1 MKKAGSSQVRRF
13 LGHTSK
19 AARYGVGLSSIVVA
33 FAFLLLLLPFAAAQ
47 LYTGSISG
55 TVNDPSGAVIPSTH
69 VEATDQDKGFAFTA
83 TTDAAGRYLLRQLP
97 PGRYKVSVEAAN
109 FQSQRKDGVKV
120 DVNQNVEV
128 DFSMKV
134 GAAAQIVDVQAG
146 GVELQTQDAVTGQA
160 IDRRYVNDLPLVG
173 RSVLDLAYL
182 TPGITEVDTDC
193 QGCMANNFVSNGSRN
208 ATADILLDGVSST
221 NFEQNSGI
229 LAPTYIPSVDA
240 VEEFKVQQS
249 NFSAEFG
256 FTGATV
262 INVVT
267 RSGTNQ
273 FHGSL
278 YEFVRNDKFDANDW
292 FNAGNPKPP
301 LRLNDF
307 GGTVGGPIWKNKT
320 FFFFDYEGRRER
332 SFKSGTAG
340 VPTQAMR
347 AGDFGE
353 LCTLNG
359 NSFDTNGVCSDPT
372 GQLWDPYSATG
383 TTGAVTR
390 TQIIPFNNLTTYTS
404 PNGPGSLIDPVAFK
418 LMQMFPLPN
427 KPIGSTGDL
436 STDWF
441 GAGTDKDSQNQFDI
455 KIDHRFSDNKLL
467 SGKYAER
474 RDNSHS
480 FNCFGNAADPCTG
493 GPVQE
498 HDHLVALNYTQTF
511 RPTLLLNLSYGFTRG
526 AVHESG
532 ITGDFPKLD
541 PVTDLGLPAYMD
553 KSGFRQYPAIR
564 IDGYNAAPGNN
575 TNIGTQTFSIIKEG
589 QETHQLSGALD
600 WLHGKHELKFGGEW
614 RVHRIN
620 FAQPGWPA
628 GQFRFD
634 ATGTSEFLNPDAS
647 GGGDGMA
654 SFLIGIG
661 RMNTPQPNA
670 CNCPYEIPNNVATQ
684 NFQFGGFVQDNFRA
698 SPKLTLNIGLR
709 YELSLPRTERF
720 NRMNWLDPSLKY
732 TLQPTSPGLP
742 PLQLTGGEVFASSNN
757 RYNYDTFYK
766 AVQPRFG
773 FAYEMAHSFVLR
785 GGYGIYF
792 SQPRSGAAGTGP
804 WGYQGFDQQTQWIP
818 SISNLTVLPGAR
830 LSDPFPGTGPKL
842 PPGNS
847 LGPLNDLGFDA
858 VGPIPKVSHNIP
870 YEQAWSFGVQKELP
884 WKIVAEANYVGKKG
898 THLYLG
904 GFRNTDLL
912 PASVRNL
919 TPTEIS
925 NLANNQVANPF
936 LGYITDPL
944 SPLSGTTVPQ
954 FQLMLPFPQFTTFS
968 GDSPPIAN
976 SIYHAGQFRAEKS
989 FSEGLQ
995 FLVTYTVSKSI
1006 DGASATDDSISWLGG
1021 GLSGSTLSVQ
1031 DPYNLRAERS
1041 VSTFDIPQV
1050 LQFSYVYALP
1060 VGRGKT
1066 FGGEMNPIVNG
1077 FIGGWQLNGIWRFAK
1092 GRPIILILNSPNP
1105 IPTFGQRPTLTGPL
1119 EVNRSSEAS
1128 MVSNYF
1134 ANACESAPC
1143 ANGGASVVQ
1152 PTDPF
1157 TFGNAPRTITNLRQP
1172 GNKNVNMSLFKEF
1185 PLSRLREG
1193 MRMEFR
1199 LEAFNVFNHPNF
1211 GPADTAF
1218 GDGSFGAITFLASP
1232 TREVQLGLKVY
1243 F

>member
-1 MKKAGSSQVRRF
+1 MKAVRVGSQFSRTF
-13 LGHTSK
+13 K
-19 AARYGVGLSSIVVA
+19 IPACIRYAVLSCCLL
-33 FAFLLLLLPFAAAQ
+33 FASLSNSQ
-47 LYTGSISG
+47 LYTGSITG
-55 TVNDPSGAVIPSTH
+55 TVTDPSGAVIGSAR
-69 VEATDQDKGFAFTA
+69 VDATDQEKGFSFTA
-83 TTDAAGRYLLRQLP
+83 TVDSAGRYLIRQLP
-97 PGRYKVSVEAAN
+97 PGRYRVSVEAAN
-109 FQSQRKDGVKV
+109 FQSQRKEGVKV
-120 DVNQNVEV
+120 DVNQNVAV

-134 GAAAQIVDVQAG
+134 GAAAQVVEVQAG
-146 GVELQTQDAVTGQA
+146 AVELQTQDAVTGQA

-278 YEFVRNDKFDANDW
+278 YEFVRNDKFDANNW

-307 GGTVGGPIWKNKT
+307 GGTIGGPIWKNKT

-332 SFKSGTAG
+332 SFNSGTAG

-359 NSFDTNGVCSDPT
+359 NTFDINGVCSDPT

-404 PNGPGSLIDPVAFK
+404 PNGPGNLIDPVAFK

-441 GAGTDKDSQNQFDI
+441 GAGTNKDSQNQFDI
-455 KIDHRFSDNKLL
+455 KIDHRFSGSKLL

-526 AVHESG
+526 AVHQSG

-553 KSGFRQYPAIR
+553 ESGFRQYPAIR

-1152 PTDPF
+1152 QTDPF